1 MATPEN
7 NGLTRHTAAFGL
19 ALAVASIVNSLLVVA
34 KEKSPAVLAGMKSL
48 TGHHWITHSVIVV
61 GLFLLLG
68 AIFARANGGQG
79 VRFTVTGLI
88 RTVVGG
94 VAAGALLILG
104 FYLLGD

>member
-1 MATPEN
+1 MATPDN

-34 KEKSPAVLAGMKSL
+34 KEKSPAVLAGMKNL

-94 VAAGALLILG
+94 VAAGALIILG